1 VRLRIVPLDPSLH
14 DRAAF
19 SCGIARIDRFLQVT
33 AAQAARHLRSATF
46 VLSDSN
52 AHQQIAGFYTLAQH
66 AYRDGELHETV
77 ARGLRVSGLE
87 NIPMILLGRL
97 AVASNFQAKG
107 LGAFLLKNAL
117 ERALGVAQ
125 EAGGVALIT
134 DPYNDNAETFYAKY
148 GFKPLHREP
157 FTRMMLPLRT
167 LARALLAK

>member
-46 VLSDSN
+46 VLSDTN
-52 AHQQIAGFYTLAQH
+52 AHQQIVGFCTLAQH
-66 AYRDGELHETV
+66 AYRDGELDETS
-77 ARGLRVSGLE
+77 ARALKVYGLE
-87 NIPMILLGRL
+87 TIPIILLGQL
-97 AVASNFQAKG
+97 AVATQFKAKG
-107 LGAFLLKNAL
+107 LGALLLKNAL

-134 DPYNDNAETFYAKY
+134 DPYNDTVEAFYGKY
-148 GFKPLHREP
+148 GFQPLHREP
-157 FTRMMLPLRT
+157 FARMMLPLRSVAAAF
-167 LARALLAK
+167 LAR